1 MQFNKKKIFVIAGE
15 ISGDNIAY
23 NLLSDFIKIKKYDIK
38 GVGGQKLKKLG
49 MSSIFQME
57 RISLMGILEIVPKIP
72 LLLFLLRKTIIEIIK
87 YNPDLLIT
95 IDAPGFNFRI
105 AKKIKKLDPNIK
117 ILHVVA
123 PTVWAWKA
131 SRAKKIS
138 NIIDHLFTLYF
149 FEKKYFT
156 THNLKTTFVGHPL
169 FSDLKK
175 TSNNQNFKNEDKIIS
190 IYPGSRKNEID
201 MHLEK
206 ILIYLGKL
214 DNKKNIKFQI
224 IAVDLYYYYIKNL
237 VSGLSINLKI
247 IILKSSKYKNYSFKN
262 SFLAVAVSGTITLE
276 LAMNLIP
283 VICVYKL
290 NHISYFLLKK
300 MVKTDYISLVNII
313 MKTKIIPELIQYDF
327 NSKSFLKEVN
337 ALLKN
342 KNKYNFQKKMFFSFR
357 NKIIFKK
364 KVAFNQISKLINQ

>member
-1 MQFNKKKIFVIAGE
+1 MQFKKKKIFVIAGE

-23 NLLSDFIKIKKYDIK
+23 SLVSDFIKLKKYDIK

-49 MSSIFQME
+49 IRSIFKME
-57 RISLMGILEIVPKIP
+57 KISLMGIFEIIPKIP
-72 LLLFLLRKTIIEIIK
+72 LLLFLIRKTIIEILK
-87 YNPDLLIT
+87 YNPDLLIM
-95 IDAPGFNFRI
+95 IDAPGFNFRV
-105 AKKIKKLDPNIK
+105 AKKIKKIAPNIK

-138 NIIDHLFTLYF
+138 NIIDHLFTLYS

-156 THNLKTTFVGHPL
+156 AHNLETTFIGHPL
-169 FSDLKK
+169 FSDLKNK
-175 TSNNQNFKNEDKIIS
+175 SKNQSFKNGNRIIS

-206 ILIYLGKL
+206 ILIYLSRL
-214 DNKKNIKFQI
+214 ENKKNIKFQI
-224 IAVDLYYYYIKNL
+224 IAVDLYYDYIKRL
-237 VSGLSINLKI
+237 VSELSINIKI

-262 SFLAVAVSGTITLE
+262 SFLAIAVSGTITLE
-276 LAMNLIP
+276 LAMHLVP

-290 NHISYFLLKK
+290 NKISYFLLKK
-300 MVKTDYISLVNII
+300 MVKTKYISLVNII
-313 MKTKIIPELIQYDF
+313 MKTKVIPELIQYDF
-327 NSKSFLKEVN
+327 NCNSLLNEVSD
-337 ALLKN
+337 LLKN
-342 KNKYNFQKKMFFSFR
+342 KEEYNYQKKMFNSFR

-364 KVAFNQISKLINQ
+364 KVALNQISKLIN

>member
-1 MQFNKKKIFVIAGE
+1 MQFKKKKIFVIAGE

-23 NLLSDFIKIKKYDIK
+23 SLVSDFIKLKKYDIK

-49 MSSIFQME
+49 MKSIFQME
-57 RISLMGILEIVPKIP
+57 RISLMGILEIIPKIP
-72 LLLFLLRKTIIEIIK
+72 LLLFLLRKTIIEILK
-87 YNPDLLIT
+87 YNPDLLIM
-95 IDAPGFNFRI
+95 IDAPGFNFRV
-105 AKKIKKLDPNIK
+105 AKKIKKIAPNIK

-138 NIIDHLFTLYF
+138 NIIDHLFTLYS

-156 THNLKTTFVGHPL
+156 THNLKTTFIGHPL

-175 TSNNQNFKNEDKIIS
+175 TSNYQNFKNEDRIIS

-201 MHLEK
+201 MHLER
-206 ILIYLGKL
+206 ILIYLCRL
-214 DNKKNIKFQI
+214 ENKKNIKFQI
-224 IAVDLYYYYIKNL
+224 IAVDIYYHYIKKL

-262 SFLAVAVSGTITLE
+262 SFLAIAVSGTITLE
-276 LAMNLIP
+276 LAMHLIP

-290 NHISYFLLKK
+290 NNISYFLLKK
-300 MVKTDYISLVNII
+300 MVKTKYISLVNII
-313 MKTKIIPELIQYDF
+313 MKTKVIPELIQYDF
-327 NSKSFLKEVN
+327 NCNSLLNEVSD
-337 ALLKN
+337 LLKN
-342 KNKYNFQKKMFFSFR
+342 KEEYNYQKKMFNSFR

-364 KVAFNQISKLINQ
+364 KVALNQISKLIN